1 MFKKYFSRKAEIRL
15 LEEVSNIDNKLDKE
29 IARVQVLEQE
39 LQKLINIVAGRT
51 NKDLEQLDSKIITE
65 VVPLVIKNAK
75 KVSES
80 CPTAKK
86 IKAQKTE
93 VTKTPAKKAATVRKP
108 KTVK

>member
-1 MFKKYFSRKAEIRL
+1 MFKKYFSRKAEFKL
-15 LEEVSNIDNKLDKE
+15 LEELNEKLDKA
-29 IARVQVLEQE
+29 ISRVHVLEQE
-39 LQKLINIVAGRT
+39 LHKLSNVVAGRT